1 MIEIYD
7 LAFEE
12 KIALM
17 EELWED
23 LSKKHQEDIIPDWH
37 KKVLKDRENSTDFDS
52 LKSVKARLEKYL
64 NG

>member
-37 KKVLKDRENSTDFDS
+37 KEVLKNRENSTDFDS
-52 LKSVKARLEKYL
+52 LKSVKERLEKYL